1 MINHII
7 FDIDGTLVDSSS
19 LLLSTL
25 KEIAQRYVPH
35 PVTKEDLYSMWYGK
49 TGDEC
54 IEALG
59 VKPYLRAEAL
69 QLWCDLI
76 VQEANNTSV
85 AFEGILDMFEQ
96 LKVNNITCSYA
107 TSRDDRI
114 ANYGLEHA
122 GILKYCSALVSAG
135 MTNHTKPHPDPIL
148 LCTKLCGAQLEH
160 TLFIGDAFSDY
171 QAAQAAGI
179 PFAFAGWNSQAT
191 PFTCM
196 FHLNHPSEVLRLIAT
211 L

>member
-1 MINHII
+1 MINHIV

-25 KEIAQRYVPH
+25 KEIARRFTPQVP
-35 PVTKEDLYSMWYGK
+35 TEKDLYSMWYGK

-59 VKPYLRAEAL
+59 VEPRLRAEAL

-76 VQEANNTSV
+76 VQEANSTTV

-96 LKVNNITCSYA
+96 LKAKKITCSCA

-114 ANYGLEHA
+114 ADYGLKHA
-122 GILKYCSALVSAG
+122 GILPYCSALVSAG
-135 MTNHTKPHPDPIL
+135 MTEHAKPHPDAIL
-148 LCTKLCGAQLEH
+148 LCTKLCDAQLEH

-171 QAAQAAGI
+171 EAAQAAGI
-179 PFAFAGWNSQAT
+179 PFAFAGWNPQAT
-191 PFTCM
+191 PFECEY
-196 FHLNHPSEVLRLIAT
+196 HLTHPHEVLDLIAS